1 MTYSSGFSGSSYS
14 FVFSIAA
21 SVALLVL
28 VGVRFFTSPIE
39 VDNQLVEKNLTE
51 EFLTT
56 DDFYRGQMDRQIADI
71 QCKLDNTD
79 SPAREQ
85 LERDLQSL
93 LEENTVFV
101 EEIQTGENAK
111 LELFY
116 LVKHYKTNLRALQFI
131 NEKLGKYVKC

>member
-1 MTYSSGFSGSSYS
+1 MTYS
-14 FVFSIAA
+14 FVLSIAA
-21 SVALLVL
+21 SIAVLVL
-28 VGVRFFTSPIE
+28 AGVRFFTPSVE
-39 VDNQLVEKNLTE
+39 ADNQLVEKRMAD

-56 DDFYRGQMDRQIADI
+56 DHFYRGQMDRQIADI

-79 SPAREQ
+79 SPARAQ

-93 LEENTVFV
+93 LDENTRFV
-101 EEIQTGENAK
+101 EKIQTGENEE

-131 NEKLGKYVKC
+131 NEKLGKYVEC